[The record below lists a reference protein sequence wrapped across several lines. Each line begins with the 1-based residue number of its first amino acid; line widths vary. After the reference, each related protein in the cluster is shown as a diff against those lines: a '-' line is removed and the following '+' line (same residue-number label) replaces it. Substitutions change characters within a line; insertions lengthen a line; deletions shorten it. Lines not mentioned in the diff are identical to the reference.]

1 MGKIILLG
9 RCCRVTFDMIHL
21 NLKEKTSLFEWV
33 WSDTLNE
40 INIIIQK
47 LINNEPIIIKR
58 IDDNN
63 ECMEGTN
70 IITSHYINKNYTEIV
85 ARRSNRFLNDIMS
98 NDVLFIRDDNMNTIK
113 LEEIE
118 QFYSLIKMINPQTSF
133 KFLLLSDKNTF
144 NEITYP
150 NLYHK
155 VYDKSLYKKYITDI
169 CRLNNSIRNVDT
181 RDISDDETSK

>member
-33 WSDTLNE
+33 WSNTL
-40 INIIIQK
+40 
-47 LINNEPIIIKR
+47 
-58 IDDNN
+58 
-63 ECMEGTN
+63 
-70 IITSHYINKNYTEIV
+70 
-85 ARRSNRFLNDIMS
+85 
-98 NDVLFIRDDNMNTIK
+98 
-113 LEEIE
+113 
-118 QFYSLIKMINPQTSF
+118 
-133 KFLLLSDKNTF
+133 

-150 NLYHK
+150 NLHHK

-169 CRLNNSIRNVDT
+169 CRLDNSIRNVDT